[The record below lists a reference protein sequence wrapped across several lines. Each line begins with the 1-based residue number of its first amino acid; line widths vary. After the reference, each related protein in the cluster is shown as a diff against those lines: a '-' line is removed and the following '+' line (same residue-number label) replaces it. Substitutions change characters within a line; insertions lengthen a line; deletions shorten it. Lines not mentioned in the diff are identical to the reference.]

1 MRADERI
8 TLTVQ
13 HVNIKIMA
21 SQADIDLVD
30 AIPIFHRWIQ
40 EGSTPEM
47 LIDVADYKH
56 VPDGPGIMVIG
67 NEADYS
73 LDEQE
78 GRLGLLYNRKNPVD
92 LDDQGAL
99 ALSFEAARIASKK
112 LEGEAA
118 FAGKLKFDAGD
129 VEVIINDRI
138 IAPNTK
144 ATLEALSPEIK
155 KFFAGVYGTD
165 DFVLEHRGEPRER
178 FRVGVKTAKPVDA

>member
-1 MRADERI
+1 M
-8 TLTVQ
+8 Q

-21 SQADIDLVD
+21 SQGDIDLVD

-73 LDEQE
+73 LDLQE
-78 GRLGLLYNRKNPVD
+78 DRLGLLYNRKSPVD
-92 LDDQGAL
+92 VDSQGAL
-99 ALSFEAARIASKK
+99 KQAFEAARTAAKG
-112 LEGEAA
+112 LEGESA

-138 IAPNTK
+138 IAPNTD
-144 ATLEALSPEIK
+144 ATLQALSPEIK
-155 KFFAGVYGTD
+155 KFFAGVYGTE

-178 FRVGVKTAKPVDA
+178 FRVGVKTAKPVSV